1 MKYLYQVV
9 FEDEYLNLIEVGWY
23 ENLDDAIDDINGFI
37 WEDAFKLQKG
47 DLSVYPST
55 FGFAFDT
62 CIYDIALTRHDEE
75 ELMDYQGGE
84 MIRGFVHSFD
94 NDEEYETAKRL
105 FVNRKEN
112 SK

>member
-9 FEDEYLNLIEVGWY
+9 FEDEYLNLWEVGWY
-23 ENLDDAIDDINGFI
+23 ENLDDAIDDLNGFI
-37 WEDAFKLQKG
+37 WEDVFKLQKG

-62 CIYDIALTRHDEE
+62 CIYDIALNRHEEE
-75 ELMDYQGGE
+75 ELMDYQGWE
-84 MIRGFVHSFD
+84 MIRGFVRSFD